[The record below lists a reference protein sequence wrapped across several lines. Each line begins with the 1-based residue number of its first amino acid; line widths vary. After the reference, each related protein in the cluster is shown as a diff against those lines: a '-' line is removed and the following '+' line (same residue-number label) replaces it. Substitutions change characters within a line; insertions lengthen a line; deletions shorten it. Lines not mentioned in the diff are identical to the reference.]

1 MALPAYAWVLKLSRN
16 KQFRRWLI
24 TVGPVATKAF
34 AEFLKRMRHREAGI
48 RQAHE
53 IDGSFSIATIDGE
66 RHVIVWKDGRPFSAF
81 PPVEGDLE
89 AKLEHYNRSLLR
101 RPDDLARR
109 RAQRLFNRRSNP
121 PYAGPSTPS
130 PSDQAPRTPELPPV
144 DDRA

>member
-1 MALPAYAWVLKLSRN
+1 MALTPYAWVIQLSKN

-24 TVGPVATKAF
+24 TIGPVATKAF
-34 AEFLKRMRHREAGI
+34 AEFLKRLRHREAGI

-53 IDGSFSIATIDGE
+53 IDGEFSIATIDGE

-81 PPVEGDLE
+81 PPVEGDIE
-89 AKLEHYNRSLLR
+89 AKLEHYNRSLLK

-109 RAQRLFNRRSNP
+109 KAQRLVNRRGGGSASHP
-121 PYAGPSTPS
+121 PPPNRSPEPS
-130 PSDQAPRTPELPPV
+130 PSELPPA